1 METVIFFLFVPEQH
15 ERALFGCGH
24 RKIPWDIDPGLAM
37 AVSAQLVRF
46 VGTRTESRKEA
57 VESGRTYPETYP
69 DYHLVIS
76 HRAKMAHLSSMMCL

>member
-1 METVIFFLFVPEQH
+1 METVIFFWFVPEQH

-46 VGTRTESRKEA
+46 VGTRTESRKE
-57 VESGRTYPETYP
+57 
-69 DYHLVIS
+69 DL
-76 HRAKMAHLSSMMCL
+76 